1 MKRFF
6 PRNVIERFNAETLIK
21 IEGKRKTG
29 RPKLRWGVK
38 IEEDLR
44 ETGWIREE
52 AILVWHM
59 GLYEKGTLQRNFCEK
74 VQAIF
79 KKK

>member
-1 MKRFF
+1 M
-6 PRNVIERFNAETLIK
+6 
-21 IEGKRKTG
+21 
-29 RPKLRWGVK
+29 RWGDK

-59 GLYEKGTLQRNFCEK
+59 GLNEKGTHRLQRNFCEK
-74 VQAIF
+74 VQAIL